1 MNTKSVPI
9 SYLHTVTQE
18 DLMPSVRDEELADDN
33 YAPENILETTESDS
47 VVE

>member
-1 MNTKSVPI
+1 MNTKSLPV
-9 SYLHTVTQE
+9 SYLQTVTQE
-18 DLMPSVRDEELADDN
+18 DLMPSVRDRELADDK